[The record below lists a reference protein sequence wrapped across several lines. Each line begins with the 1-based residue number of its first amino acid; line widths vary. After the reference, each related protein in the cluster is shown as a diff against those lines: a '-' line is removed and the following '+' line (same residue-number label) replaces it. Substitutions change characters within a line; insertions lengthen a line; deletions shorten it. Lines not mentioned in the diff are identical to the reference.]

1 MQERYLGDV
10 HDYFKFLFLKFLSI
24 NLKMKIGLNWYL
36 VRPEDIGT
44 KEVEKNDGE
53 KRSFLNKHELRN
65 YDTAI
70 IKEFEKLKF
79 RKNRNINKFTENTHL
94 NLYINFFNKFIN
106 LKDRKIWIEQSLNH
120 FETEQIIFLDPDNGF
135 SPQNQGKKSLKY
147 ILAEDCK
154 TYLSHNKIIIFTQFQ
169 SFRKKTSS
177 HLDNLLSNLLDSGL
191 NTNTPIIRNRTGP
204 NTFYITIKPTKLKIN
219 LGSIFKKYADMF
231 QHVEL
236 IDKV

>member
-1 MQERYLGDV
+1 MADIREALE
-10 HDYFKFLFLKFLSI
+10 
-24 NLKMKIGLNWYL
+24 
-36 VRPEDIGT
+36 EDFDLIWEIFHQVVSAGET
-44 KEVEKNDGE
+44 YPIHRNASKKEA
-53 KRSFLNKHELRN
+53 HQ
-65 YDTAI
+65 
-70 IKEFEKLKF
+70 
-79 RKNRNINKFTENTHL
+79 
-94 NLYINFFNKFIN
+94 
-106 LKDRKIWIEQSLNH
+106 IWIEQSLHH

-135 SPQNQGKKSLKY
+135 STQNQGKKSLKY

-169 SFRKKTSS
+169 SFREKTSS

-219 LGSIFKKYADMF
+219 LGSIFKKYAEMF